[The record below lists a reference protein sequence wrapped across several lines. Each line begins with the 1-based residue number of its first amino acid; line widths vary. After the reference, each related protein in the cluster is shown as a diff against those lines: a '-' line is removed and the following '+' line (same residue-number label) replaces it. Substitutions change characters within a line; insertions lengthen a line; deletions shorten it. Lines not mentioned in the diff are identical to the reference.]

1 MAENTNILE
10 INGLHKNFFIRG
22 QKFEVLAGVDLTV
35 KKGERMWEKHAV
47 KADHH
52 SGDDQLRRD
61 FTGWGAGKR
70 AIPKMQHD
78 IPGGKAFSL
87 ADRRAE
93 HRVCNIRYCAEGRE
107 KENGGL
113 LH

>member
-35 KKGERMWEKHAV
+35 KKGEL
-47 KADHH
+47 H